1 MLVSEVSLL
10 KVPLMKNSIVHLLNK
25 DFVDLIDDI
34 RFVLRRTVRIGW
46 LVLRRTAA
54 SRGIAALKEAS

>member
-1 MLVSEVSLL
+1 
-10 KVPLMKNSIVHLLNK
+10 MKNSIVHLLHK

-34 RFVLRRTVRIGW
+34 RVVLGRKVRVAW
-46 LVLRRTAA
+46 LVLGRTAA